1 MKSYKGTIAECWL
14 PTFENVSR
22 EFITQTLYKIL
33 FSEELPNFRFA
44 FMEDEAIDFIEKVL
58 KDYSK
63 KYDFYQKESQKILQ
77 TLKQK
82 NENAKLPV
90 MIVNNYR
97 QFFELLRQFYEKDI
111 ELYFL
116 RSEMSGLQRY
126 EKDNCFELIW
136 LRATPD
142 DFNHPEEFL
151 RKQVEMINDNTF
163 EKYDKETCLGKMSF
177 LDNHILCVKNGIA
190 RPWDE
195 NSREIEITIYDKKYY
210 DNKELFYRTHYTLP
224 VIRYGIFEE
233 NGNKV
238 CSIGSIQ
245 DKMDSYEKNN
255 LGKKV
260 ERAKYRVNAG
270 VPEEDTYKVEPKML
284 LSLSIFINM
293 LHKEGINEI
302 EVPSLYVLD
311 YDYHIRRNS
320 QILSTFKEK
329 WTEEEIKEHPEKYKK
344 AKDYFER
351 TYKKEDLISEIKTER
366 LLRTFRRLLHH
377 YPNGHIFS
385 YPGDADSFMH
395 LRIPSVESE
404 EDINGKIFKELYKL
418 QEQPEEERYKK
429 DEQEEVK

>member
-33 FSEELPNFRFA
+33 FSEEVPNFRFV

-366 LLRTFRRLLHH
+366 LLRIFKRLLHH

-418 QEQPEEERYKK
+418 QERPEEER
-429 DEQEEVK
+429 

>member
-33 FSEELPNFRFA
+33 FSEEVPNFRFV

-366 LLRTFRRLLHH
+366 LLRIFKRLLHH

-418 QEQPEEERYKK
+418 QEQPEEER
-429 DEQEEVK
+429 